1 MNHLCEQEKTNS
13 LGFSTKRTSFILD
26 EDYIFDI
33 LTSNRLGWNLIY
45 WFTMKETDH
54 GNNAYFCLSNVT
66 DINLVEFW
74 Y

>member
-13 LGFSTKRTSFILD
+13 LGFLTKRTSFVLD

-45 WFTMKETDH
+45 
-54 GNNAYFCLSNVT
+54 
-66 DINLVEFW
+66 
-74 Y
+74 